1 MLGVQSSAYW
11 TNKCS
16 VDGEMRGKCGGAQPI
31 NRPTA
36 EPRLST
42 PRDCQKFATQVMGAS
57 SQTLEA
63 AMAMSNTA
71 EKLFTG

>member
-1 MLGVQSSAYW
+1 
-11 TNKCS
+11 
-16 VDGEMRGKCGGAQPI
+16 MRGKCGGAQPI

-71 EKLFTG
+71 EKLFTGESDFS